1 MGEVYSHLSEE
12 ERQVIQIEI
21 GNGTGIRAIGAMI
34 GRSPSTVSREI
45 KRNTWFPSNESE
57 SYRPYRPRRLKT
69 GPWTSRHYIAG
80 PARRKAARRRAKAH
94 KPHRLSHDR
103 LWAWVAEKLG
113 CGWSPPPVSGRLRVL
128 FPGDDA
134 MRVCPETV
142 YRWIHSSKPRRERR
156 ARCLPRGHR
165 RPPGSASRTTTAPGS
180 PATRGC
186 ATNRAWPRASP
197 TPIPAGSG
205 QQREQERLDPPLPAQ
220 THDHRTGHGE
230 GAPGDRRRDRQPAHA
245 SARPPHTRRGV
256 CRRTARLTT
265 LTKALHLQIDNGTS
279 YCTNENNSLM
289 RTPTA

>member
-21 GNGTGIRAIGAMI
+21 GNGTGIRAIGTMI

-80 PARRKAARRRAKAH
+80 PARRKAARRRAKAR

-142 YRWIHSSKPRRERR
+142 YRWIYSSKPRRERR
-156 ARCLPRGHR
+156 ARLFMFNGFK
-165 RPPGSASRTTTAPGS
+165 
-180 PATRGC
+180 
-186 ATNRAWPRASP
+186 
-197 TPIPAGSG
+197 
-205 QQREQERLDPPLPAQ
+205 
-220 THDHRTGHGE
+220 TG
-230 GAPGDRRRDRQPAHA
+230 
-245 SARPPHTRRGV
+245 
-256 CRRTARLTT
+256 
-265 LTKALHLQIDNGTS
+265 
-279 YCTNENNSLM
+279 
-289 RTPTA
+289 